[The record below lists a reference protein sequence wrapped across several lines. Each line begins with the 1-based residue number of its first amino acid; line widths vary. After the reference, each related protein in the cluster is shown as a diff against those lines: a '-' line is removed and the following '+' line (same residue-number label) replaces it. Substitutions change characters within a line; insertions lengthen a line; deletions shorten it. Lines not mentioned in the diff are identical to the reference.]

1 MSSGHFPKPFVGS
14 VFCMCRRLSAANRKS
29 FLTFFIFAGVVMA
42 EKKLSEP
49 ALEANALACAAGL
62 DKAVKQFPEDVAAA
76 ARSAVQ
82 ARSALGAQENVAA
95 EPWPPMRVR
104 SAS

>member
-1 MSSGHFPKPFVGS
+1 
-14 VFCMCRRLSAANRKS
+14 
-29 FLTFFIFAGVVMA
+29 MA
-42 EKKLSEP
+42 EKKPPES
-49 ALEANALACAAGL
+49 ALDANALACAAGL
-62 DKAVKQFPEDVAAA
+62 GKAVKQFPEDVAAA

-82 ARSALGAQENVAA
+82 ARSALGAQKNAAA